1 MFLQT
6 ARTTRPLPL
15 PDQLAMETAVWRALA
30 VFRALGLGYAVVVYA
45 LRHDEYLHPAG
56 GWLVLAGMAVW
67 TVFTAVTYRV
77 PSGRRWSVLSL
88 DLVVAVAA
96 VISSR
101 YLDDPDRISQGAQTL
116 PVVWAA
122 APVLAFAIRGGWRA
136 GLVGASAISIAD
148 LLRGAAFT
156 APTANNIVLGCCL
169 AGAAVIMSLACA
181 PRRSVLARAP
191 VESATRERERLSRDI
206 HDGVL
211 QVLALV
217 GRRGR
222 QAGGE
227 AAEIGR
233 LAAEQEQALRALVT
247 FLPDV
252 ASAVTVDLRGLL
264 RSYASSSVTVSTPG
278 TPVLVDHTHGR
289 EVAGAVGA
297 ALANV
302 EAHAGRAA
310 RAWVLLE
317 DEGAE
322 LVVSI
327 RDDGVGFAPQ
337 RLAAAVAEGRIGVSR
352 SITGRLH
359 DLGGTAV
366 VTSAPGAGTE
376 IELRLPRESP

>member
-1 MFLQT
+1 
-6 ARTTRPLPL
+6 
-15 PDQLAMETAVWRALA
+15 METAVWRALA
-30 VFRALGLGYAVVVYA
+30 VFRALGLGYAVVVYV
-45 LRHDEYLHPAG
+45 LRHDEYLHPVG
-56 GWLVLAGMAVW
+56 GWLVLAAMAGW
-67 TVFTAVTYRV
+67 TVFTAATYRV
-77 PSGRRWSVLSL
+77 PSGRRWPVLSL
-88 DLVVAVAA
+88 DLAVAVAA
-96 VISSR
+96 VVSSR

-136 GLVGASAISIAD
+136 GLVGATAVSIAD

-156 APTANNIVLGCCL
+156 APTANNIVLLLL
-169 AGAAVIMSLACA
+169 AGAIVGYVVSLA
-181 PRRSVLARAP
+181 RRGEAALARALV

-233 LAAEQEQALRALVT
+233 LAAEQEQALRALVSSV
-247 FLPDV
+247 PDA

-264 RSYASSSVTVSTPG
+264 TSYASSSVTVSTPG
-278 TPVLVDHTHGR
+278 TPVLVGHTRGR

-302 EAHAGRAA
+302 ESHAGDDA

-322 LVVSI
+322 LVVSV
-327 RDDGVGFAPQ
+327 RDDGVGFAPE
-337 RLAAAVAEGRIGVSR
+337 RLAAAIAEGRIGVSR
-352 SITGRLH
+352 SISGRLH
-359 DLGGTAV
+359 ELGGTAV

-376 IELRLPRESP
+376 IELRLPREAP

>member
-1 MFLQT
+1 
-6 ARTTRPLPL
+6 
-15 PDQLAMETAVWRALA
+15 METAVWRALA

-45 LRHDEYLHPAG
+45 LRRDEYLHPVG
-56 GWLVLAGMAVW
+56 GWLVLVGMAGW
-67 TVFTAVTYRV
+67 TVFTALTYRV

-122 APVLAFAIRGGWRA
+122 APVLAFAIRGGWQV

-156 APTANNIVLGCCL
+156 APTANNIVLLLL
-169 AGAAVIMSLACA
+169 AGAVVGYVVSLA
-181 PRRSVLARAP
+181 RRGEAALARALV
-191 VESATRERERLSRDI
+191 VESATHERERLSRDI

-233 LAAEQEQALRALVT
+233 LAAEQEQALRALVS
-247 FLPDV
+247 FGPDS

-278 TPVLVDHTHGR
+278 TPVLVGHTRGR

-297 ALANV
+297 SLANV

-327 RDDGVGFAPQ
+327 RDDGVGFAPH

>member
-1 MFLQT
+1 
-6 ARTTRPLPL
+6 
-15 PDQLAMETAVWRALA
+15 METAVWRALA
-30 VFRALGLGYAVVVYA
+30 VFRTLGLGYAFVIYA
-45 LRHDEYLHPAG
+45 MRHDEYVHPVG
-56 GWLVLAGMAVW
+56 GWLVLAGMALW
-67 TVFTAVTYRV
+67 TVFTAVAYRV
-77 PSGRRWSVLSL
+77 PSSRRWSLLSV
-88 DLVVAVAA
+88 DLAVAVAA

-101 YLDDPDRISQGAQTL
+101 YLDDPDRIRHGAQTL

-122 APVLAFAIRGGWRA
+122 APVLAFAIRGGWEGGLIGA
-136 GLVGASAISIAD
+136 GAVAIAD

-156 APTANNIVLGCCL
+156 GPTANNIVLLVL
-169 AGAAVIMSLACA
+169 AGAVVGYVVSLA
-181 PRRSVLARAP
+181 RRGEAALAKALI

-217 GRRGR
+217 GRRGL

-233 LAAEQEQALRALVT
+233 LAAEQEQALRALVASA
-247 FLPDV
+247 PEV
-252 ASAVTVDLRGLL
+252 ASAASVDLRGLL

-278 TPVLVDHTHGR
+278 TPVLVGHTRGR
-289 EVAGAVGA
+289 EVAAAVGA

-302 EAHAGRAA
+302 DAHAGDGA

-327 RDDGVGFAPQ
+327 RDDGVGFDHD
-337 RLAAAVAEGRIGVSR
+337 RLAAAEAEGRLGVSR
-352 SITGRLH
+352 SITGRLR
-359 DLGGTAV
+359 DLGGSSLL
-366 VTSAPGAGTE
+366 TSSPGSGTE
-376 IELRLPRESP
+376 VELRLSREAP

>member
-1 MFLQT
+1 
-6 ARTTRPLPL
+6 
-15 PDQLAMETAVWRALA
+15 
-30 VFRALGLGYAVVVYA
+30 
-45 LRHDEYLHPAG
+45 
-56 GWLVLAGMAVW
+56 
-67 TVFTAVTYRV
+67 
-77 PSGRRWSVLSL
+77 
-88 DLVVAVAA
+88 
-96 VISSR
+96 
-101 YLDDPDRISQGAQTL
+101 
-116 PVVWAA
+116 VVWAA
-122 APVLAFAIRGGWRA
+122 APVLAFAIRGGWRG
-136 GLVGASAISIAD
+136 GLVGASAVSIAD

-156 APTANNIVLGCCL
+156 AATANNIVLLLLAGVVVGYVVSLARRGEAAL
-169 AGAAVIMSLACA
+169 AGALA
-181 PRRSVLARAP
+181 

-233 LAAEQEQALRALVT
+233 LAAEQEQALRALVSSVPE
-247 FLPDV
+247 LP
-252 ASAVTVDLRGLL
+252 SAATVDLRGLL
-264 RSYASSSVTVSTPG
+264 TSYASSSVTVSTPG
-278 TPVLVDHTHGR
+278 TPVLVGHTRGR
-289 EVAGAVGA
+289 GVAAAVGA

-302 EAHAGRAA
+302 EAHAGAAA

-322 LVVSI
+322 LVVSV
-327 RDDGVGFAPQ
+327 RDDGVGFGAD
-337 RLAAAVAEGRIGVSR
+337 RLAAAEAEGRIGVSR

-376 IELRLPRESP
+376 IELRLCRDAS

>member
-1 MFLQT
+1 
-6 ARTTRPLPL
+6 
-15 PDQLAMETAVWRALA
+15 METAVWRALA
-30 VFRALGLGYAVVVYA
+30 VFRALGLGYAVIVYV
-45 LRHDEYLHPAG
+45 LRHDEYLHPTG
-56 GWLVLAGMAVW
+56 GWLVLAGMTVW
-67 TVFTAVTYRV
+67 TVVTAAAYRV
-77 PSGRRWSVLSL
+77 PSRRGWPLLSL
-88 DLVVAVAA
+88 DLLVAVAA

-101 YLDDPDRISQGAQTL
+101 YLDDPDRIAQGAQTL

-122 APVLAFAIRGGWRA
+122 APVLAFAIRGGWRR
-136 GLVGASAISIAD
+136 GLIAACAVSIAD

-156 APTANNIVLGCCL
+156 AATANNIVLLLL
-169 AGAAVIMSLACA
+169 AGAVVGYVVSLARHSEA
-181 PRRSVLARAP
+181 TLAQALV

-217 GRRGR
+217 GRRGL

-233 LAAEQEQALRALVT
+233 LAAAQEQALRALVISA
-247 FLPDV
+247 PED
-252 ASAVTVDLRGLL
+252 ASAVTADLRALL
-264 RSYASSSVTVSTPG
+264 TSYASSSVTVSTPG
-278 TPVLVDHTHGR
+278 SPVVVGHTRGR
-289 EVAGAVGA
+289 EVAAAVGA

-302 EAHAGRAA
+302 EAHAGEAA

-327 RDDGVGFAPQ
+327 RDDGVGFAPD
-337 RLAAAVAEGRIGVSR
+337 RLATALAEGRLGVSR
-352 SITGRLH
+352 SITGRLR
-359 DLGGTAV
+359 DLGGSAA

-376 IELRLPRESP
+376 IELRLPREAP